1 MCPKAQTPE
10 VMDVIEPQR
19 RVLNKLTT
27 ADLGTSSTS
36 CADDGERIKAFTY
49 I

>member
-19 RVLNKLTT
+19 RILNKLTT
-27 ADLGTSSTS
+27 ADLGTFPAS
-36 CADDGERIKAFTY
+36 CGDDGERIKAFTY